1 MIASSVIPIND
12 VQSAAATL
20 NVCEVASVAKHGAKS
35 LQVSRLCRVLVC
47 SRDAAEM
54 LAPFVFGESRAS

>member
-1 MIASSVIPIND
+1 MIGLSGNSINNDIPSAPVNSS
-12 VQSAAATL
+12 
-20 NVCEVASVAKHGAKS
+20 EVAAGALLAVKS

-54 LAPFVFGESRAS
+54 LAPLVFGESRTS

>member
-1 MIASSVIPIND
+1 MIAQSLNPIND
-12 VQSAAATL
+12 SQSAAAL
-20 NVCEVASVAKHGAKS
+20 NLCEVASAAGHAAKS
-35 LQVSRLCRVLVC
+35 LQISRLCRVLVC